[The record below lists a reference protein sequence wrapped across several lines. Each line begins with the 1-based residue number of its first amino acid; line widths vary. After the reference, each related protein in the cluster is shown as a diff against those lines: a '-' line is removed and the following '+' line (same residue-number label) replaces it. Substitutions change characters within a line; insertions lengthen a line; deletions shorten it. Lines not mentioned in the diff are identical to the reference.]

1 MAEGLSYSRAGQ
13 KLLREAR
20 GSEAPA
26 SAMVRMAERRE
37 IAKVTQLNQ
46 DLAKPVASEPLS
58 AAITALIRALDEQLS
73 DADLR
78 VNARAVHHAL
88 LPSASL

>member
-1 MAEGLSYSRAGQ
+1 
-13 KLLREAR
+13 
-20 GSEAPA
+20 
-26 SAMVRMAERRE
+26 MAERRE